1 MKEEYKGQIE
11 ELKDK
16 IRVYEQVFHDIQ
28 LFSEVTL
35 TSSKIRG
42 IIDILC
48 AWSRAHRY
56 GEGSVSEKQRNRL
69 ISAQFKRLKAADYL
83 HDHEPPTS

>member
-48 AWSRAHRY
+48 AWSRAHRC

-69 ISAQFKRLKAADYL
+69 ISAQFKRLKSADYL